1 MNESLKI
8 VIRLLRYMR
17 PYWNRLFVMIM
28 LSILGVL
35 FMVSKPLPIKVIIDN
50 VLLKK
55 ELPKIVIIYFERL
68 GISFEINQLLN
79 YSLIFMAIVIV
90 GGVILN
96 YILFLMVNQLG
107 LKLIYDLSLD
117 LYKKFQSLSIHF
129 YNNNKIGDL
138 LQRFNGD
145 IFVVYLMVAQIIL
158 PIITSL
164 LALVGMFYI
173 MYIIEPILA
182 IIAISIVP
190 LLVVMLLI
198 VAKPMNKSTQRQYK
212 KQGELS
218 AFVQQSLISMRV
230 IQAFVRE
237 DYMLQKLM
245 TRTLDFKRAYFKA
258 ITISEG
264 YNQSTHLITG
274 IASVILV
281 GIGAKKGIEGTIS
294 PGDLYVFLGYIA
306 ALYGPV
312 NSLSTAAGAIIAFGS
327 RGKRIYDILD
337 SEDEI
342 KEIENP
348 IELNNAKGLIEF
360 HDVDFGYNRGTQEE
374 NYVLKEICLKAEP
387 GKVTAIVGATGAGKT
402 SLISLMGRFHDT
414 WGGKITLD
422 GINID
427 RFRVKSLRKNI
438 SMVIQDPILF
448 PVSIVENIAF
458 GNPDASMEQIIEAA
472 KMSEAHDFIIK
483 LNNGYDTLVS
493 ESGLSLSGGEKQRL
507 SLARAFIMDTPIIIL
522 DEPTS
527 SVDALT
533 EARIFERLKK
543 HNKVKTVFIVS
554 HRLSTI
560 KNADQIIV
568 LEKGGIEE
576 LGTHKEL
583 INSNKLYSKL
593 YKQQT
598 ID

>member
-1 MNESLKI
+1 MTNLKI
-8 VIRLLRYMR
+8 VKRLIKYLK
-17 PYWNRLFVMIM
+17 PYLGRLIVLII
-28 LSILGVL
+28 LSLLGVV
-35 FMVSKPLPIKVIIDN
+35 FMVSKPLPVKVIIDN

-55 ELPKIVIIYFERL
+55 ELPQFILDFFKSY
-68 GISFEINQLLN
+68 GIGFEINQLLN
-79 YSLIFMAIVIV
+79 YSLVFMIIVIV
-90 GGVILN
+90 GGIILH
-96 YILFLMVNQLG
+96 YITFLLINQLG

-129 YNNNKIGDL
+129 YNKNKIGDL

-145 IFVVYLMVAQIIL
+145 IFVIYLLVAQIIL
-158 PIITSL
+158 PIIISI
-164 LALVGMFYI
+164 LALAGMFYV
-173 MYIIEPILA
+173 MFIIDPVLA
-182 IIAISIVP
+182 FIAISIVP
-190 LLVVMLLI
+190 LLVVMLLA
-198 VAKPMNKSTQRQYK
+198 VAKPMNKTTLEQFTQ
-212 KQGELS
+212 QGELS

-230 IQAFVRE
+230 IQAFARE
-237 DYMLQKLM
+237 DYMFQKLM
-245 TRTLDFKRAYFKA
+245 ERAFSFKKAYFKA

-274 IASVILV
+274 IASVVLV
-281 GIGAKKGIEGTIS
+281 GIAAKKGIEGSIS
-294 PGDLYVFLGYIA
+294 PGDLFVFLSYIA

-312 NSLSTAAGAIIAFGS
+312 NSLSTAAGAIIAFGA

-348 IELNNAKGLIEF
+348 VELKNVRGFIEF
-360 HDVDFGYNRGTQEE
+360 HDIDFGYNRGTPEE
-374 NYVLKEICLKAEP
+374 NQVLKKICLKAEP
-387 GKVTAIVGATGAGKT
+387 GGVTAIVGATGAGKT
-402 SLISLMGRFHDT
+402 SLISLMGRFFDT
-414 WGGKITLD
+414 WEGKITLD
-422 GINID
+422 GVNID
-427 RFRVKSLRKNI
+427 QLKVKSLRQNI
-438 SMVIQDPILF
+438 SMVMQDPILF
-448 PVSIVENIAF
+448 PVSILENIAF

-472 KMSEAHDFIIK
+472 KMSEAHDFIMK
-483 LNNGYDTLVS
+483 LNSGYDTLVS
-493 ESGLSLSGGEKQRL
+493 EAGLSLSGGEKQRL

-543 HNKVKTVFIVS
+543 HNKIKTVFIVS

-568 LEKGGIEE
+568 LENGFVEE
-576 LGTHKEL
+576 QGTHKEL
-583 INSNKLYSKL
+583 IKNNKLYSQL
-593 YKQQT
+593 YVQQT